1 MVYLCRIPGWSPD
14 KQVIYYPVLV
24 FGKPIQDMCDF
35 LFSDFPSCLTE
46 TKDKYQK
53 AKEDRYYDE
62 WHVIVFDT
70 DANIQI
76 FFLDFY
82 VILYEYCLLA
92 CIMKSMKFIAL
103 LIFLFLLSSCASL
116 RPATYTGNTSLVG
129 YKYAYITPTS
139 GLSSSSGGVYGNE
152 FGIYDTTV
160 SKSINPSDVIS
171 GILMK
176 NGYILLP
183 EIEDN
188 IRDRTVI
195 VNYGE
200 TGRRYILGGLF
211 GYTIEVTLQI
221 LSADTHEVLCTC
233 TAEGQGETEADDIR
247 IAITRAL
254 AMVFPD

>member
-1 MVYLCRIPGWSPD
+1 M
-14 KQVIYYPVLV
+14 
-24 FGKPIQDMCDF
+24 
-35 LFSDFPSCLTE
+35 
-46 TKDKYQK
+46 
-53 AKEDRYYDE
+53 
-62 WHVIVFDT
+62 
-70 DANIQI
+70 
-76 FFLDFY
+76 
-82 VILYEYCLLA
+82 
-92 CIMKSMKFIAL
+92 MKSMKFIPL
-103 LIFLFLLSSCASL
+103 LISLFLLSSCASL

-200 TGRRYILGGLF
+200 TGRRNILGGLF
-211 GYTIEVTLQI
+211 GYTIEVTIQI